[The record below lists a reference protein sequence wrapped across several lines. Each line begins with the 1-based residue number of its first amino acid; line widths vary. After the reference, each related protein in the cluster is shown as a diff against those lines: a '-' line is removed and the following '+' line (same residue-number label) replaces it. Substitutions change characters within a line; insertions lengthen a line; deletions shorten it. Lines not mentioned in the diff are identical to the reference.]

1 MKNILIVK
9 LSSIGD
15 VIHAL
20 PTLSVLRH
28 NYPQSKITWIVDERA
43 YSIVEN
49 HPYLDEVICTN
60 LKKMKLKEMLKLAH
74 RLKQAKYDLVL
85 DLQGLLK
92 SGLISWFTRAPVRL
106 VYPIHREGSSLLATK
121 AVTARPESLHVIQKC
136 LDTAR
141 ALKLT
146 ITEKNLTDF
155 QLNIQPKDEQFAR
168 QFLQSQGILDSDTL
182 IGLNPGAAWPTK
194 QWPPELFARLADQL
208 IEENQAKIILFGGM
222 SDLELITAIKKNMQH
237 TVVSAGGKTTL
248 KQLAA
253 LIRHCLVFVG
263 SDTGPMHISVAVKTP
278 VVALFGPTD
287 PGYSGPVNSHDQV
300 IWSHLNCSPCFK
312 VKECPQG
319 THLACM
325 KAITPDMVQK
335 KITQIIQSQKKAR

>member
-28 NYPQSKITWIVDERA
+28 NYPQAKITWIVEEKA
-43 YSIVEN
+43 CGIVEN
-49 HPYLDEVICTN
+49 HPYLDKVICIN
-60 LKKMKLKEMLKLAH
+60 LKKMKLKEMIKLAH

-106 VYPIHREGSSLLATK
+106 VYPIHREGSGLLATK
-121 AVTARPESLHVIQKC
+121 AVASRPESLHVIQKC
-136 LDTAR
+136 LDTVR
-141 ALKLT
+141 ALNLT
-146 ITEKNLTDF
+146 VTEKNLTDF
-155 QLNIQPKDEQFAR
+155 QLNIRPEDEQFAR
-168 QFLQSQGILDSDTL
+168 QFLNSQGVQDSDTL

-194 QWPPELFARLADQL
+194 QWPPELFAQLADRL
-208 IEENQAKIILFGGM
+208 IEENQAKIILFGGP
-222 SDLELITAIKKNMQH
+222 SDLELTAAIEKNMQH
-237 TVVSAGGKTTL
+237 TAISSGGKTTL

-253 LIRHCLVFVG
+253 LIKHCRVFVG
-263 SDTGPMHISVAVKTP
+263 SDTGPMHIAVAVKTP

-287 PGYSGPVNSHDQV
+287 PGYSGPVNSHDRV
-300 IWSHLNCSPCFK
+300 IWSHLSCAPCFK

-319 THLACM
+319 TPLACM

-335 KITQIIQSQKKAR
+335 KIAQIIKDKK